1 MYSTYLVPATIQRL
15 SQGKCWV
22 NITCDYL
29 AELYANT
36 TARTDT
42 HVHRGPGPR
51 VVDYTCTSHT
61 QSGRYLSIV
70 TTFPGRGYFSFLW
83 LQLASQSQAFKFL
96 PQPRDPSMTRQL
108 KQPSKKNT
116 ERIIGDKNIPLGTHV
131 KREKSGVVRSQ
142 APLAQRQKKM
152 GFKGGV
158 HTILSP
164 LKAGSKSLHTKTNR

>member
-1 MYSTYLVPATIQRL
+1 MTIWQNYMLIPLPEQTHMSTGDQV
-15 SQGKCWV
+15 
-22 NITCDYL
+22 
-29 AELYANT
+29 
-36 TARTDT
+36 
-42 HVHRGPGPR
+42 R

-61 QSGRYLSIV
+61 QSGHYPSIV

-96 PQPRDPSMTRQL
+96 PQPRDPSMTRSL

-116 ERIIGDKNIPLGTHV
+116 KRIIGDKNIPLGTHV
-131 KREKSGVVRSQ
+131 KREKSEVVHSQ
-142 APLAQRQKKM
+142 APLAQRQKRM

-158 HTILSP
+158 HTILNP